1 MQDQFN
7 PLSQFLCNPDV
18 VLREED
24 EEGALLY
31 NPDTNQVKILNIT
44 GLAIWKALTSPNT
57 IEGVALNLLKDF
69 EGAPEEEVRSDVQ
82 EFVAMMVADGFIG
95 ILNGQGDQL
104 RFIDCKH
111 S

>member
-57 IEGVALNLLKDF
+57 IEGIALILLNDF
-69 EGAPEEEVRSDVQ
+69 EGALKKRYNQMCRNLFP
-82 EFVAMMVADGFIG
+82 
-95 ILNGQGDQL
+95 
-104 RFIDCKH
+104 
-111 S
+111 